1 MSSSKGFMSTSS
13 KGFGTTSMFFTAN
26 SSIMATNTI
35 DAEKTFYNFCKKKS
49 LNGTLYEKR
58 KEKENIL

>member
-1 MSSSKGFMSTSS
+1 MSTSS
-13 KGFGTTSMFFTAN
+13 KGFGTSSILFTSN
-26 SSIMATNTI
+26 SSVIGSNTI

-58 KEKENIL
+58 KEKENILQKL